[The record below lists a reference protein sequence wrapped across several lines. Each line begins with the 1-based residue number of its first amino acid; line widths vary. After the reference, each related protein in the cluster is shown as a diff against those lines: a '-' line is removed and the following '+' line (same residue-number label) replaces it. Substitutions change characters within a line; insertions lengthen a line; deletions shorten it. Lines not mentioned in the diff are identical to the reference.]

1 MSDISAIS
9 FTINGSTSRFD
20 LKLGEGDIVHFVGT
34 TTTAL
39 TDGASTNTITI
50 GGQSHAAQNGDIAK
64 YSGTYFIWDATAT
77 EWHEFVGASIDATS
91 AHFLGTTTTAI
102 SDGSATSSITISGQS
117 HTAANGDIVIYSGS
131 YFVWDATATE
141 WRELGGS
148 GGGVNAVNLT
158 EAEYD
163 ALTTAQKNNGTIYF
177 VYKAD
182 GIEITTPPTKTEYH
196 GNDNE
201 FTSTG
206 LVVSYVTN
214 DGANSTNV
222 TSSVTLSCQEG
233 DVLTIPD
240 GQTSQ
245 VHRITAS
252 YTTGGHTYTASFDVT
267 VYET

>member
-1 MSDISAIS
+1 MSDITAIS
-9 FTINGSTSRFD
+9 FTINGSTSRYDF
-20 LKLGEGDIVHFVGT
+20 KLGEGDIVHFIGT
-34 TTTAL
+34 TTTAI
-39 TDGASTNTITI
+39 TDGSSTSTITV
-50 GGQSHAAQNGDIAK
+50 GGQSHTAQNGDIVV
-64 YSGTYFIWDATAT
+64 YGGTYFIWSAASTA
-77 EWHEFVGASIDATS
+77 WHEFVGGSGGGDS
-91 AHFLGTTTTAI
+91 AHFLGTTTTVLT
-102 SDGSATSSITISGQS
+102 DGSTTNTITINGQS
-117 HTAANGDIVIYSGS
+117 HMAANGDIVIYSGS

-201 FTSTG
+201 FTSAG

-214 DGANSTNV
+214 DGANLTDV
-222 TSSVTLSCQEG
+222 TSSVTLSCREG

-252 YTTGGHTYTASFDVT
+252 YITGGHTYTASFDVT